1 MNKMTIKS
9 KENTFGA
16 KAFVAGIIIAVVI
29 GTIIGLYSSKM
40 VEFDISRTELNTYS
54 STSYAILVIL
64 GLVVGWSVGG
74 KDLDKF
80 LLAGV
85 AVVIVSGFGIDSVRG
100 SLIGIGVGDIASA
113 IFGALS
119 ALFVPATIIVAM
131 KMVFSIA
138 KI

>member
-1 MNKMTIKS
+1 MVIKS
-9 KENTFGA
+9 KENNLGA
-16 KAFVAGIIIAVVI
+16 KAFVAGIIIAVLI
-29 GTIIGLYSSKM
+29 GTIIGLYSSRM
-40 VEFDISRTELNTYS
+40 VDFEISRIQLNKYS
-54 STSYAILVIL
+54 SASYAILVIL
-64 GLVVGWSVGG
+64 GLVVGWGVSGR
-74 KDLDKF
+74 DLDKF

-100 SLIGIGVGDIASA
+100 SLIGIGVGDIASS

-138 KI
+138 KL